1 MTDRS
6 PAILIADDEESIRF
20 VLQRVLQREG
30 YMVDTAVNGRDALD
44 KLQQRSYDLLL
55 LDLQMEP
62 VGGMELF
69 QTIRELDKN
78 IVVIILTAHGSLDSA
93 IEALRL
99 GAFDYLLKPA
109 PPELIRSRVS
119 EALAEQ
125 RKQRQ
130 RHQLQQQI
138 EILRQTLAELDA
150 EDNNSATS
158 PPPVDDRFLQSGGLL
173 IDQHRQTAAL
183 RGRVLNLTTTEFNL
197 LTCLVRCAPEPVS
210 PQELLQCA
218 AGYEAPLSEARELVK
233 WHIHQ
238 LRRKIEENP
247 SRPQHIKTVRYKGY
261 LWSA

>member
-6 PAILIADDEESIRF
+6 SSILIADDEENIRF

-30 YMVDTAVNGRDALD
+30 YMVDTAVNGRDALN

-62 VGGMELF
+62 VSGMELF

-78 IVVIILTAHGSLDSA
+78 IVVVILTAHGSMDSA

-109 PPELIRSRVS
+109 SPDLIRSRVR
-119 EALAEQ
+119 EGLTEQ
-125 RKQRQ
+125 RKRQ
-130 RHQLQQQI
+130 RRRRLQQQI
-138 EILRQTLAELDA
+138 EMLQQTLSELEAEELSTA
-150 EDNNSATS
+150 
-158 PPPVDDRFLQSGGLL
+158 PPVDGRFLQSGGLL
-173 IDQHRQTAAL
+173 IDQRRQTAAL
-183 RGRVLNLTTTEFNL
+183 HGRILNLTTTEFNL
-197 LTCLVRCAPEPVS
+197 LNCLVRRAPEPVS
-210 PQELLQCA
+210 AQELVQCA
-218 AGYEAPLSEARELVK
+218 AGYKAPLPEARELVK

-247 SRPQHIKTVRYKGY
+247 SRPQYIKTIRHKGY

>member
-6 PAILIADDEESIRF
+6 SSILIADDEENIRF

-30 YMVDTAVNGRDALD
+30 YVVDTAVNGRDALN

-62 VGGMELF
+62 VSGMELF

-78 IVVIILTAHGSLDSA
+78 IVVIILTAHGSMDSA

-109 PPELIRSRVS
+109 SPDLIRSRVR
-119 EALAEQ
+119 EGLTEQ
-125 RKQRQ
+125 RKRQ
-130 RHQLQQQI
+130 RRRRLQQQI
-138 EILRQTLAELDA
+138 EMLQQTLSELEAEELSTA
-150 EDNNSATS
+150 
-158 PPPVDDRFLQSGGLL
+158 PPVDGRFLQSGGLL
-173 IDQHRQTAAL
+173 IDQRRQTAAL
-183 RGRVLNLTTTEFNL
+183 HGRILNLTTTEFNL
-197 LTCLVRCAPEPVS
+197 LNCLVRRAPEPVS
-210 PQELLQCA
+210 AQELVQCA
-218 AGYEAPLSEARELVK
+218 AGYKAPLPEARELVK

-247 SRPQHIKTVRYKGY
+247 SRPQYIKTIRHKGY

>member
-6 PAILIADDEESIRF
+6 SSILIADDEENIRF

-30 YMVDTAVNGRDALD
+30 YVVDTAVNGRDALN

-62 VGGMELF
+62 VSGMELF

-78 IVVIILTAHGSLDSA
+78 IVVVILTAHGSMDSA

-109 PPELIRSRVS
+109 SPDLIRSRVR
-119 EALAEQ
+119 EGLTEQ
-125 RKQRQ
+125 RKRQ
-130 RHQLQQQI
+130 RRRRLQQQI
-138 EILRQTLAELDA
+138 EMLQQTLSELEAEELSTA
-150 EDNNSATS
+150 
-158 PPPVDDRFLQSGGLL
+158 PPVDGRFLQSGGLL
-173 IDQHRQTAAL
+173 IDQRRQTAAL
-183 RGRVLNLTTTEFNL
+183 HGRILNLTTTEFNL
-197 LTCLVRCAPEPVS
+197 LNCLVRRAPEPVS
-210 PQELLQCA
+210 AQELVQCA
-218 AGYEAPLSEARELVK
+218 AGYKAPLPEARELVK

-247 SRPQHIKTVRYKGY
+247 SRPQYIKTIRHKGY